1 MKKRIKNVD
10 QNRKQN
16 KMLKEKIEKKN
27 QAKDYK

>member
-16 KMLKEKIEKKN
+16 KMLKEKIEKNN